1 MSAATSSDALT
12 HRDHGAIERLHGVD
26 ERQPRRNAAARAIDD
41 EGDGLGRALMFQHQH
56 GLNKAVAGH
65 IVDLAL
71 QQQHAAVKQLA
82 CHIDGGNAAVLGLL
96 DDAGLT
102 IHNGHGNSLL
112 NGIGKE
118 AKTGPHGLRLTEAVR
133 QNMQDGI
140 HKAAGTNPL
149 AT

>member
-1 MSAATSSDALT
+1 MWRYTWRWSPQARDHRGHRGHDALA
-12 HRDHGAIERLHGVD
+12 HRDHGAIERLHGVN

-56 GLNKAVAGH
+56 GLNEAVAGH

-82 CHIDGGNAAVLGLL
+82 CHIDGGNTAVLGLL

-102 IHNGHGNSLL
+102 IHNGHG
-112 NGIGKE
+112 
-118 AKTGPHGLRLTEAVR
+118 
-133 QNMQDGI
+133 
-140 HKAAGTNPL
+140 
-149 AT
+149 